1 MSTKPNH
8 FVVIF
13 TQKVDDRKSPD
24 HGYAVEKSVKF
35 KSFNAAHT
43 FLRDLT
49 NANLV
54 GKPIIDLVVS

>member
-1 MSTKPNH
+1 MSTKPNY
-8 FVVIF
+8 FVVTF
-13 TQKVDDRKSPD
+13 TQKINDRKSPD
-24 HGYAVEKSVKF
+24 HGYVVEKSVKF

-54 GKPIIDLVVS
+54 GKPIIDLVAG

>member
-24 HGYAVEKSVKF
+24 YGYAVEKSVKF
-35 KSFNAAHT
+35 KSFSAAHT